1 MKNKRNAHQLLDHLL
16 YCTCMSKEQ
25 ETQTVQLNVRISPEA
40 KAALKL
46 LALADNRKEGG
57 EVERLI
63 WAEVKRRERRKQ

>member
-1 MKNKRNAHQLLDHLL
+1 MKD
-16 YCTCMSKEQ
+16 E
-25 ETQTVQLNVRISPEA
+25 QTVQLNVRISPEA

-63 WAEVKRRERRKQ
+63 WAEVKRRERRKQEK